1 MHKIQLDMESRSSI
15 EATEL
20 EKAKDEIFTLNNKL
34 KEKDSTISF
43 LKRENDKLIAIN
55 ESSFDKK
62 VYVLDPNKNNVDINN
77 ELNATR
83 DILAKLSKQVNAEK
97 NKNEKLIKQLDN
109 VNKELDILKSGTK
122 CGLCLEKEGNRLLI
136 IEEDNQDNN
145 EEEEEYTDD
154 AMSLESE
161 VINFPDKVKIPG
173 NEKQQGGKIPKLDF
187 TKVTEKY
194 QTEGAKKTVNKE
206 IKKPLNKNEEIID
219 KLKNDLKQS
228 QKTIDELNTK
238 IDKYKNLYKGSRE
251 KITNKNETIRKL
263 NQRIDSLERQLRKS
277 GISTDD
283 ITNKRNDES
292 VFVYNINVE

>member
-1 MHKIQLDMESRSSI
+1 MESRSSI

-20 EKAKDEIFTLNNKL
+20 EKAKDEIFILNNKL

-43 LKRENDKLIAIN
+43 LKRENDKLVAVN
-55 ESSFDKK
+55 EASFDKK

-97 NKNEKLIKQLDN
+97 NKNEKLMKQLDN

-122 CGLCLEKEGNRLLI
+122 CGLCLEKEKEGNILLN
-136 IEEDNQDNN
+136 IEEENQNNN

-154 AMSLESE
+154 DAVSLESE

-173 NEKQQGGKIPKLDF
+173 NEKQPGGIIPKLDF

-194 QTEGAKKTVNKE
+194 QSEGNKKTVNKE
-206 IKKPLNKNEEIID
+206 TKKPLNKNEEILE
-219 KLKNDLKQS
+219 KLKNDLKQA
-228 QKTIDELNTK
+228 QKTIEELNTK
-238 IDKYKNLYKGSRE
+238 IEKYKNLYRGSRE

-263 NQRIDSLERQLRKS
+263 NQRIDSLETQLRKS

-292 VFVYNINVE
+292 VFVYNINIE